1 VTRLR
6 YWQARLL
13 NGTRKV
19 ASGLR
24 PFNESVW
31 PGVRNDLFVAHKSL
45 YQLAAPYAAGA
56 RVLDAGSG
64 TGYGAAVFAGAG
76 ARSVLAVDLDSFSI
90 RFARRHFPHPA
101 ITFRRADCEK
111 LALPSQSLDLVFSSN
126 VLEHLEHPEAF
137 LATAFDALVPGGL
150 AVLAVPPIITEAVL
164 QENRGIP
171 YHRSNLTLSE
181 WAALL
186 SRFSW
191 SVTLYH
197 HRFVGS
203 GPPPDFTSPFPS
215 RLSISDFSLSEGTVE
230 EAYRSCPLTAVFLA
244 RRVAAFQDGPD
255 PPRLDVDPQ
264 NLL

>member
-1 VTRLR
+1 VTRFR

-31 PGVRNDLFVAHKSL
+31 PGVRNDLFVAHESL
-45 YQLAAPYAAGA
+45 YQLAAPYAVGA

-101 ITFRRADCEK
+101 ISFRRADCEK
-111 LALPSQSLDLVFSSN
+111 LALPARSLDLVFSSN
-126 VLEHLEHPEAF
+126 VLEHLEHPDTF
-137 LATAFDALVPGGL
+137 LATAFNALVTGGA
-150 AVLAVPPIITEAVL
+150 AVVAVPPITTEGAL
-164 QENRGIP
+164 EENRGIH

-186 SRFSW
+186 SRFPW

-203 GPPPDFTSPFPS
+203 GPRPDFTSPFPS
-215 RLSISDFSLSEGTVE
+215 RLSASDFSLSEGTVE
-230 EAYRSCPLTAVFLA
+230 DAYRDCPLTAVFVA
-244 RRVAAFQDGPD
+244 RRIEGDLHPCPASED
-255 PPRLDVDPQ
+255 PAR
-264 NLL
+264 